1 MPSPITKVAGNTDF
15 AVVNEGTETKL
26 KYRPASISHREQY
39 AAARSAAAAAAVKA
53 EFLALRGP
61 DALDFLHRMST
72 NDLLALKI
80 DQATPTVLV
89 TEKGRIIDLVT
100 VLRRKNDLLML
111 TSPGNASLIK
121 SWLEKYIIMEEI
133 QIDDV
138 SREFSSHLIIGP
150 HAITLVNEQLNLVV
164 SEDPNAISR
173 ATVDGVEWSFLR
185 STYGRMQAVQ
195 TISSGM
201 KASLPL
207 SLPTLAPE
215 VLNAIRIEEG
225 IPAYPSE
232 LNERVNPLE
241 SGLRS
246 CISFTKGC
254 YIGQEVIA
262 RLDTYKKIQ
271 RSLCGFA
278 FDPALSTIPAPG
290 KVVSHGREVGWTTSH
305 SWSFRLERPIALGY
319 LENDVQE
326 QSFELLPSDGSGGI
340 EIHLSALPF

>member
-1 MPSPITKVAGNTDF
+1 M
-15 AVVNEGTETKL
+15 NEGTATKL
-26 KYRPASISHREQY
+26 EHRPASIAHREQY
-39 AAARSAAAAAAVKA
+39 AAAHYAAAAAEVKV
-53 EFLALRGP
+53 EFLALGGP

-80 DQATPTVLV
+80 DQATPTVLI

-100 VLRRKNDLLML
+100 VVRRQNDLLLL
-111 TSPGNASLIK
+111 TSLGSASLIQA
-121 SWLEKYIIMEEI
+121 WLQKYIIMEEI

-138 SREFSSHLIIGP
+138 SHEFSSQLFIGP
-150 HAITLVNEQLNLVV
+150 HAITSVNEQLNTVV
-164 SEDPNAISR
+164 PERPNEIIR
-173 ATVDGVEWSFLR
+173 AAVDGVERSFFR
-185 STYGRMQAVQ
+185 SSYGRMEAVQ
-195 TISSGM
+195 MIAPGM
-201 KASLPL
+201 KSSLPL

-232 LNERVNPLE
+232 LNARVNPLE
-241 SGLRS
+241 CGLRS

-262 RLDTYKKIQ
+262 RLDTYKKVQ

-305 SWSFRLERPIALGY
+305 SWSFRRERPIALGY
-319 LENDVQE
+319 LENDAQG

-340 EIHLSALPF
+340 EIHRSALPF